1 MLTDSLCLTVL
12 LPLFLVSVVIDE
24 VCMVLLFQPPDTIP
38 DLLVP
43 STPPMCMGSQ
53 VKDEYIFTII
63 CAFISVFCP
72 FQFPLSNHVLKLIC
86 FYLICWR
93 ISHLCGFFFV
103 VVVIN
108 FPSSNFFPFSNLTW
122 AFFSLEMDIFL
133 LYNLS
138 YVILK

>member
-1 MLTDSLCLTVL
+1 M

-38 DLLVP
+38 DPLVP

-72 FQFPLSNHVLKLIC
+72 FQFPLSNHVLKVIC
-86 FYLICWR
+86 FYFNLLKNKSFVC
-93 ISHLCGFFFV
+93 FFV
-103 VVVIN
+103 VVVVN
-108 FPSSNFFPFSNLTW
+108 FPPSNFFPFSNLT
-122 AFFSLEMDIFL
+122 
-133 LYNLS
+133 
-138 YVILK
+138 